1 MHFSELKLGSSMLI
15 FVTLI
20 ALDFQ
25 DWNCHYMT
33 WPLLCMR
40 KLLTVLCLL
49 FCLKFVVHNYQ
60 EWSEEEYPTYA
71 NGPGYTIS
79 ADIAQFI
86 VSNFEE
92 HRLKVCSQMIFTCLL
107 VLDCVC
113 QSLPHFLCV
122 RARACELAWMCLSL
136 LVCLYIL
143 VSWHIGR
150 KCWLFIDD
158 KFNVL

>member
-1 MHFSELKLGSSMLI
+1 MHFNELEFWSSMQIL
-15 FVTLI
+15 VTLI

-71 NGPGYTIS
+71 NGPGYIIS
-79 ADIAQFI
+79 ADIARFI
-86 VSNFEE
+86 VSNFEK
-92 HRLKVCSQMIFTCLL
+92 HRLKVCSQMILTCWL

-122 RARACELAWMCLSL
+122 CTHAYLCVNLHEC
-136 LVCLYIL
+136 VYIL
-143 VSWHIGR
+143 LSWHTGR
-150 KCWLFIDD
+150 KCWLFVDD
-158 KFNVL
+158 NFNVVVI